1 MESVLEKH
9 FENMMLDVLE
19 KKLKQSPAIYKKISQ
34 LEEEM
39 TGLKERLTFVAQQLK
54 GTKDELRSTKEELRS
69 TKEELRSTKEELRS
83 TKEELRSTKDELR
96 STKDELRS
104 TKEELRST
112 KEELAGNKLEYAF
125 NLANIQQEL
134 ESVKSLLDISEAS
147 NRTLKRK
154 NTDLEEELDL
164 EELPT
169 KKKYKPYNQKVY
181 EYNGYIDKWEGDA
194 FFVNAN
200 ASIFNDR
207 RSTFQFTRT
216 FRNKNYE
223 VKKVESGGIQY
234 FRCEHPTMTKTDFL
248 NQVNM
253 YQKQQEKQEEQ
264 QEFDLNFLFEE

>member
-54 GTKDELRSTKEELRS
+54 G
-69 TKEELRSTKEELRS
+69 
-83 TKEELRSTKDELR
+83 
-96 STKDELRS
+96 TKDELRS

>member
-1 MESVLEKH
+1 
-9 FENMMLDVLE
+9 MMLDVLE

-54 GTKDELRSTKEELRS
+54 G
-69 TKEELRSTKEELRS
+69 
-83 TKEELRSTKDELR
+83 
-96 STKDELRS
+96 TKDELRS